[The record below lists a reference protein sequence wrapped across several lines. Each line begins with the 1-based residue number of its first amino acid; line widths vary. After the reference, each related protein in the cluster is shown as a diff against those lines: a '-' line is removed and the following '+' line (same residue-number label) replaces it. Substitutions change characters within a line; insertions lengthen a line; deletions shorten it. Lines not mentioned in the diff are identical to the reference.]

1 MRLPL
6 FVAAGV
12 LAAAVAGWSWF
23 DPGKPA
29 WSPAEAK
36 LIASLSLSTL
46 PKLPPDPSNAVGDDP
61 AAAALGRA
69 LFFDTRLS
77 GNGKVACASCHV
89 PDRQFQDGTPLGT
102 GMGQTNRRTM
112 PIAGTAYS
120 PWLFWDGRRDSQWA
134 QALGPLESLVE
145 HGADRMQIAR
155 LMAANYATEYEAVF
169 GPLPEITALPE
180 HATPL
185 GTEAAKAAWTSLA
198 ERQRDDVNRVF
209 ANVGKAI
216 AAFERT
222 IEPRPTR
229 FDAYADAL
237 VAGRDTA
244 GLLTA
249 VEVEGLR
256 VFVGKGEC
264 TKCHNGPLFTDQHFH
279 NTGVPAVAGLPEDR
293 GRIVATAQVLADP
306 FNCLGAYSD
315 AGPAGCAELRYMDRE
330 GEDLIRAY
338 KPPSLRGVAERAPYM
353 HSGQI
358 ATLAAVLRHYNAA
371 PAAPGGHSE
380 LRPMA
385 MSEAELAALEA
396 FLRTL
401 SETPR
406 METSHDRPD
415 RSHLALELRSITEI
429 ATGLSVP
436 SFRRAAGF
444 AD

>member
-6 FVAAGV
+6 LIAAGV
-12 LAAAVAGWSWF
+12 LATTVAGWSLLEL
-23 DPGKPA
+23 GRPA
-29 WSPAEAK
+29 WSPAETK

-46 PKLPPDPSNAVGDDP
+46 PKLPPDPSNAFGDDP
-61 AAAALGRA
+61 EAAALGRA

-89 PDRQFQDGTPLGT
+89 PDRQFQDSTPLAT

-145 HGADRMQIAR
+145 HGADRAQIAR
-155 LMAANYATEYEAVF
+155 LLAANYAADYEAVF
-169 GPLPEITALPE
+169 GPLPKVTALPE
-180 HATPL
+180 HASPL
-185 GTEAAKAAWTSLA
+185 GSEVAKAAWASLA
-198 ERQRDDVNRVF
+198 EQQREEVNRVF

-237 VAGRDTA
+237 VAGNA
-244 GLLTA
+244 MEGLLTPL
-249 VEVEGLR
+249 EVDGLR
-256 VFVGKGEC
+256 LFVGKGEC
-264 TKCHNGPLFTDQHFH
+264 TKCHNGPLLTDQHFH

-293 GRIVATAQVLADP
+293 GRIVAIAQVLADP

-315 AGPAGCAELRYMDRE
+315 AGPADCAELRYMDDE
-330 GEDLIRAY
+330 GEDLVRAY
-338 KPPSLRGVAERAPYM
+338 KPPSLRGVADRAPYM
-353 HSGQI
+353 HAGQF
-358 ATLAAVLRHYNAA
+358 ATLAAVVHHYNAA

-380 LRPMA
+380 LKPMA

-401 SETPR
+401 SETGTDGGTP
-406 METSHDRPD
+406 
-415 RSHLALELRSITEI
+415 
-429 ATGLSVP
+429 
-436 SFRRAAGF
+436 
-444 AD
+444 